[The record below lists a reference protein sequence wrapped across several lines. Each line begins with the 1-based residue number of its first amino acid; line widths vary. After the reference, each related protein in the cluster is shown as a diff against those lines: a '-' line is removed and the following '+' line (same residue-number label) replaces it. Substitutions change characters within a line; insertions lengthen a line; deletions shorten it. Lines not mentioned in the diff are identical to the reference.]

1 MKTEE
6 NIAEPSNIK
15 NVLPRFELPL
25 TEEQIEE
32 LKSYHPFNGE
42 SVHDGVDIYGR
53 ALQYVSDLVQ

>member
-32 LKSYHPFNGE
+32 LKTNHPFNGE
-42 SVHDGVDIYGR
+42 SEHLSLIHI
-53 ALQYVSDLVQ
+53 